1 MDVNAIFEKYT
12 RKQLIQ
18 MLMDD
23 NHEIVRLKTLLTTAG
38 EELVRLGSSAEGLL
52 AEIES
57 REKKWLP
64 GYCIGG
70 YNQMRKYIQELEDIA
85 GPDAKKLREN
95 RHKYLTDWFKET
107 EPK

>member
-23 NHEIVRLKTLLTTAG
+23 NSEIVRLKSLLTTAG
-38 EELVRLGSSAEGLL
+38 EELVRLGSSADGLL

-64 GYCIGG
+64 SYCIGG
-70 YNQMRKYIQELEDIA
+70 YNQMRMYIKELEEIA
-85 GPDAKKLREN
+85 GPDVKKLREN